1 MDVISLVDAASVPT
15 ELKRK
20 SIKTFPFS
28 ILLNV
33 KLMSTINHTLSQGF
47 GSDIKTWHRKIPLGE
62 MLRLS
67 SIIQHVNY

>member
-1 MDVISLVDAASVPT
+1 MKFTVSPVTAA
-15 ELKRK
+15 LKRK
-20 SIKTFPFS
+20 NINIFPFS